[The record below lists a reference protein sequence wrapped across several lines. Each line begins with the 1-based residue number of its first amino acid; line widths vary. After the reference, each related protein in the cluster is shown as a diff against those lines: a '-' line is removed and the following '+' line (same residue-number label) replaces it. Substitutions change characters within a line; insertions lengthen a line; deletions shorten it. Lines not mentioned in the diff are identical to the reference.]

1 VQQSADLPTPVKLD
15 ADDIEAVAARVV
27 ELLQEQAGGPGR
39 FVDAATLAQTLR
51 VDRDWV
57 YARARQLDAIRLGD
71 GPKAR
76 LRFDVQRVREL
87 LSARDGRR
95 PRPAEPVAKQRARP
109 RKSTLPP
116 GVKPVR
122 VRPSR

>member
-1 VQQSADLPTPVKLD
+1 VKLD

-27 ELLQEQAGGPGR
+27 ELLERQGSAPSR
-39 FVDAATLAQTLR
+39 FVDAATLARTLR

-57 YARARQLDAIRLGD
+57 YARARELEAIRLGD
-71 GPKAR
+71 GPRAP
-76 LRFDVQRVREL
+76 LRFDVRRVREL
-87 LSARDGRR
+87 LSAPDGRQ
-95 PRPAEPVAKQRARP
+95 PRPTGPTPRRRGRP

-122 VRPSR
+122 ARPSR